1 MKRRIS
7 TIVAGLALAAALVLV
22 PSAYAAYTT
31 AALQVARAGNTTII
45 AAAIDGND
53 DPTASVRIFVAP
65 GTTLTTNQAP
75 GTVLGQVEALVKAL
89 DLGGADLP
97 LQGQLVV
104 AAPGQVP
111 PASQAACLGTTTP
124 LATWVLVL
132 TAAGQTLQ
140 VPAYLV
146 ATTGTQTALGP
157 AYIQV
162 CLAPPDV
169 PAGTPGRAPF
179 GAKLYVA
186 TLQVGGVFSASAV
199 GRWVAFWTPYTPGVG
214 QVNAAGTIASPTTFA
229 AGRVTLT
236 ARRSGRQ
243 GRGAVVRGRVVQG
256 EFVRIGAPVVVF
268 GGQRAG
274 SLRRLGRVRT
284 NAQGNFTFRARTGVF
299 FRANVSVEAALAPPL
314 CEDLAGAI
322 APVRCVNPSI
332 NGFVA
337 QSRVIRK
344 R

>member
-1 MKRRIS
+1 VKRRIS
-7 TIVAGLALAAALVLV
+7 TIVAGLALAVGLVLV

-31 AALQVARAGNTTII
+31 AVLQVARDGNATII
-45 AAAIDGND
+45 AAAVDPND

-104 AAPGQVP
+104 AGPGQVP
-111 PASQAACLGTTTP
+111 PATQAQCLGTATP
-124 LATWVLVL
+124 LATWVMVL

-146 ATTGTQTALGP
+146 ATTGTQAALGP
-157 AYIQV
+157 AYVQV
-162 CLAPPDV
+162 CLPPPDV
-169 PAGTPGRAPF
+169 PAGTPGRAQF

-186 TLQVGGVFSASAV
+186 TLQVGGVFSSTAV

-214 QVNAAGTIASPTTFA
+214 QINAAGTIASPTTFA

-236 ARRSGRQ
+236 ARRSGPR
-243 GRGAVVRGRVVQG
+243 GRGALVRGRVVQG
-256 EFVRIGAPVVVF
+256 QFVRIGAPVVVF

-274 SLRRLGRVRT
+274 RLQRLGRVRT
-284 NAQGNFTFRARTGVF
+284 NSSGNFTFRARSGVF
-299 FRANVSVEAALAPPL
+299 FRANVNVGAALAQPL
-314 CEDLAGAI
+314 CEDLAAAI

-332 NGFVA
+332 NGFTA
-337 QSRVIRK
+337 QSRVVRK